1 MNKTGFGIS
10 KVKKTVSQK
19 ARKHSYT
26 RSISTTSHI
35 TANICVFASRRV
47 LPSSAMYENCFLIKW
62 NIQSEHT
69 ECKQYCLNLRHSDS
83 SINILNRMCH
93 RGRWADE
100 KVTDIFY
107 WRSRIRAT
115 LIFRIAKWLLAAKMN
130 KTITMNENVFISCYY
145 LPCINSFCL

>member
-1 MNKTGFGIS
+1 MIYINIRYVIQCVQNRLINGFILVFITKSKCFYNFFSTIATIDKFGQIANMNKTGFGIS

-35 TANICVFASRRV
+35 TANICVFASGRV

-93 RGRWADE
+93 RGR
-100 KVTDIFY
+100 
-107 WRSRIRAT
+107 
-115 LIFRIAKWLLAAKMN
+115 
-130 KTITMNENVFISCYY
+130 
-145 LPCINSFCL
+145 